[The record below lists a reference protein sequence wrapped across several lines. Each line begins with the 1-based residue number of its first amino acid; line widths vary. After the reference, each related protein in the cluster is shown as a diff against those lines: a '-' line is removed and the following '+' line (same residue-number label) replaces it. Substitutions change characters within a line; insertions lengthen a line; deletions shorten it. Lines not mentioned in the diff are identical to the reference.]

1 MPFDPKVWR
10 DANKER
16 QKLYAARYRLR
27 KKGLDL
33 PPETLAELERLRA
46 EKKAAGIE
54 KRREINR
61 RWNREHKAERAART
75 KERYNNDPEFREH
88 VLALAKAR
96 RARLKP
102 VLTEEQ
108 KAKRLQQRREA
119 QVKATRA
126 SAAKAALA
134 RAQMGLSQEP
144 KRAAPKPNGMT
155 EAQKEA
161 AKNLPKWKT
170 KKPGRITA
178 LCGWN
183 GWG

>member
-1 MPFDPKVWR
+1 MAYDPKIWR
-10 DANKER
+10 QANKEK
-16 QKLYAARYRLR
+16 QKLYSARYRLR

-33 PPETLAELERLRA
+33 PPETIAEIEAMREAKRL
-46 EKKAAGIE
+46 AGIE
-54 KRREINR
+54 RRREQSR

-75 KERYNNDPEFREH
+75 KERYENDPEFRARK
-88 VLALAKAR
+88 LALAKEGRDR
-96 RARLKP
+96 RKP
-102 VLTEEQ
+102 VLTDEQ

-119 QVKATRA
+119 AAKACRA

-134 RAQMGLSQEP
+134 RAEMGHQESP
-144 KRAAPKPNGMT
+144 KRSAPKPNVLT
-155 EAQKEA
+155 PAQQEA